1 MCVWSNVLESVQ
13 TMIAHTRVFR
23 VLTMIALSA
32 HIRALVKKRVES
44 LASPNRSIVCFL
56 LVLLHRALERT
67 GLELSGIS
75 HGSVVKVESG

>member
-44 LASPNRSIVCFL
+44 LAPPIDRMFSLSAPSQSSGENRIRVIRYKSRF
-56 LVLLHRALERT
+56 
-67 GLELSGIS
+67 SGKS
-75 HGSVVKVESG
+75 